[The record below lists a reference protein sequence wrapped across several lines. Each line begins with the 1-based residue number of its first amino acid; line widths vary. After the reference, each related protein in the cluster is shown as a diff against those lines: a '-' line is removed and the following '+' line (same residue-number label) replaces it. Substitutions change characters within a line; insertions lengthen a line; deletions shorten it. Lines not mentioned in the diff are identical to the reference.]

1 MSKCLSNN
9 LSGTQNAQPAILT
22 AKDLLAHAMTPIY
35 RVING
40 LLVLTVFMVV
50 GLWLSGN
57 GTNAGAFDLAR
68 ILVPDEARHIV
79 WNNGFGMLNQY
90 QDSTEVV
97 AAPSSDTEIA
107 AVIYGKAKTA
117 SAAGSTG
124 HAGLLSAKQQ
134 TVALLMPSVAQL
146 QVKSISHLSDRIPS
160 SKMDPQALDT
170 NLMGSIQNQRAVADF
185 FEKKYNLERAKIE
198 EYVSN
203 TILIAKEVNIDPV
216 LLLAVISV
224 ESNFNPNTKS
234 HAGAEGL
241 MQVMTSV
248 HKDKYALFGGTS
260 EAVKP
265 EVNIRVGAYILKY
278 LIATA
283 GSLRNGL
290 KYYVGAANAE
300 HDGGYADKVMAER
313 NRIIGLCQN
322 RSPNRLTL
330 NGKDLR
336 S

>member
-1 MSKCLSNN
+1 M
-9 LSGTQNAQPAILT
+9 QPAQPTMLV
-22 AKDLLAHAMTPIY
+22 AKELLAHAMTPVY

-40 LLVLTVFMVV
+40 LLVVTVFMVV

-57 GTNAGAFDLAR
+57 GTNAGPFDLAR
-68 ILVPDEARHIV
+68 ILVPDEARHMV
-79 WNNGFGMLNQY
+79 WSNGFDMLNQY
-90 QDSTEVV
+90 KDASE
-97 AAPSSDTEIA
+97 PSSAQAADTEIA
-107 AVIYGKAKTA
+107 AVIYSKSKMPA
-117 SAAGSTG
+117 STG
-124 HAGLLSAKQQ
+124 LDSAKQQ
-134 TVALLMPSVAQL
+134 TVALLMPSVAHM

-160 SKMDPQALDT
+160 SKIDPQALDS
-170 NLMGSIQNQRAVADF
+170 NLMASIHNQRAVADF
-185 FEKKYNLERAKIE
+185 FEKKYKLDRAKIE
-198 EYVSN
+198 EYVSK

-248 HKDKYALFGGTS
+248 HKDKYAIFGGTS

-290 KYYVGAANAE
+290 KYYVGAANAPD
-300 HDGGYADKVMAER
+300 DGGYADKVMAER
-313 NRIIGLCQN
+313 NRLISLCQN
-322 RSPNRLTL
+322 PSTNRLTL

>member
-1 MSKCLSNN
+1 MQSP
-9 LSGTQNAQPAILT
+9 QPTMLA
-22 AKDLLAHAMTPIY
+22 AKELLAHAMAPVY

-40 LLVLTVFMVV
+40 LLVVTVFMVV

-68 ILVPDEARHIV
+68 ILVPDEARHMV
-79 WNNGFGMLNQY
+79 WSNGFGMLNQY
-90 QDSTEVV
+90 KESNEV
-97 AAPSSDTEIA
+97 AAAPAADTEIA
-107 AVIYGKAKTA
+107 AVIYNKSKLPAT
-117 SAAGSTG
+117 TG
-124 HAGLLSAKQQ
+124 LGSAKQQ
-134 TVALLMPSVAQL
+134 TVALLMPSVAQM
-146 QVKSISHLSDRIPS
+146 QVKSISHLSDRIPT
-160 SKMDPQALDT
+160 SKIDPQALDS
-170 NLMGSIQNQRAVADF
+170 NLMGSLQNQRAVADF
-185 FEKKYNLERAKIE
+185 FEKKYSLDRSKIE

-248 HKDKYALFGGTS
+248 HKDKYAIFGGTS

-300 HDGGYADKVMAER
+300 DDGGYADKVMAER
-313 NRIIGLCQN
+313 NRLISLCQN
-322 RSPNRLTL
+322 RSTNRLTL

>member
-1 MSKCLSNN
+1 MLAAKQL
-9 LSGTQNAQPAILT
+9 LTQTMAPVF
-22 AKDLLAHAMTPIY
+22 
-35 RVING
+35 RVIKG
-40 LLVLTVFMVV
+40 LLVVAVFMVI

-79 WNNGFGMLNQY
+79 WNNGFDMLDQY
-90 QDSTEVV
+90 KTGGPDFEATISD
-97 AAPSSDTEIA
+97 ANISS
-107 AVIYGKAKTA
+107 VIYDKAKTVN
-117 SAAGSTG
+117 TG
-124 HAGLLSAKQQ
+124 LSGAKQQ
-134 TVALLMPSVAQL
+134 AVALLMPSVAQV
-146 QVKSISHLSDRIPS
+146 QVKSISHLADRIPS
-160 SKMDPQALDT
+160 SKIDPQALDS

-185 FEKKYNLERAKIE
+185 FEKKYSLDRSKIE

-248 HKDKYALFGGTS
+248 HRDKYALYGGTQ

-290 KYYVGAANAE
+290 KFYVGAANAE
-300 HDGGYADKVMAER
+300 DDGGYADKVMAER
-313 NRIIGLCQN
+313 NRLIGICQT
-322 RSPNRLTL
+322 RSTNRLTL

>member
-1 MSKCLSNN
+1 
-9 LSGTQNAQPAILT
+9 
-22 AKDLLAHAMTPIY
+22 
-35 RVING
+35 
-40 LLVLTVFMVV
+40 
-50 GLWLSGN
+50 
-57 GTNAGAFDLAR
+57 
-68 ILVPDEARHIV
+68 
-79 WNNGFGMLNQY
+79 MLNQ
-90 QDSTEVV
+90 QKDSSEIA
-97 AAPSSDTEIA
+97 AAPASDTEIA
-107 AVIYGKAKTA
+107 AVIYNKSKL
-117 SAAGSTG
+117 SATTG
-124 HAGLLSAKQQ
+124 LASAKQQ
-134 TVALLMPSVAQL
+134 TVALLMPSVAQM
-146 QVKSISHLSDRIPS
+146 QVKSISHLSDRIPT
-160 SKMDPQALDT
+160 SKIDPQALDS
-170 NLMGSIQNQRAVADF
+170 NLMGSLQNQRAVADF
-185 FEKKYNLERAKIE
+185 FEKKYSLDRSKIE

-248 HKDKYALFGGTS
+248 HKDKYAIFGGTS

-300 HDGGYADKVMAER
+300 DDGGYADKVMAER
-313 NRIIGLCQN
+313 NRLISLCQN
-322 RSPNRLTL
+322 RSTNRLTL
-330 NGKDLR
+330 NGKDIR

>member
-1 MSKCLSNN
+1 MQDK
-9 LSGTQNAQPAILT
+9 QPAMLA
-22 AKDLLAHAMTPIY
+22 AKNLLAHAMAPVY

-40 LLVLTVFMVV
+40 LLVMTVFMVV

-79 WNNGFGMLNQY
+79 WSNGFSMLDQY
-90 QDSTEVV
+90 KTANESSSTPVSET
-97 AAPSSDTEIA
+97 DIA
-107 AVIYGKAKTA
+107 SVIYPK
-117 SAAGSTG
+117 SSAGSS
-124 HAGLLSAKQQ
+124 GLASAKQQ
-134 TVALLMPSVAQL
+134 TIALLMPSVAQV
-146 QVKSISHLSDRIPS
+146 QVKSISHLADRIPAA
-160 SKMDPQALDT
+160 KIDPQALDS

-185 FEKKYNLERAKIE
+185 FEKKYSLDRAKIE
-198 EYVSN
+198 EYVSK

-248 HKDKYALFGGTS
+248 HRDKYALYGGTQ

-290 KYYVGAANAE
+290 KFYVGAANAE
-300 HDGGYADKVMAER
+300 DDGGYTDKVMAER
-313 NRIIGLCQN
+313 NRLISLCQN
-322 RSPNRLTL
+322 RSTNRLTL
-330 NGKDLR
+330 NGKSVR

>member
-1 MSKCLSNN
+1 M
-9 LSGTQNAQPAILT
+9 QNAQPTMLT
-22 AKDLLAHAMTPIY
+22 ANELLAHAMAPVY

-40 LLVLTVFMVV
+40 VLAVTVFMVV

-57 GTNAGAFDLAR
+57 GTNAGPFDLAR
-68 ILVPDEARHIV
+68 ILVPDEARHMF
-79 WNNGFGMLNQY
+79 WSNGFGMLNQY
-90 QDSTEVV
+90 KDSNEV
-97 AAPSSDTEIA
+97 AAAQVADTEIA
-107 AVIYGKAKTA
+107 AVIYSKAKAQTA
-117 SAAGSTG
+117 TG
-124 HAGLLSAKQQ
+124 LASAKQQ
-134 TVALLMPSVAQL
+134 TVALLMPSVAQM
-146 QVKSISHLSDRIPS
+146 QVKSISHLSDRIPA
-160 SKMDPQALDT
+160 SKMDPQALDS

-185 FEKKYNLERAKIE
+185 FEKKYSLDRAKIE

-248 HKDKYALFGGTS
+248 HKDKYAIFGGTS
-260 EAVKP
+260 EAAKP

-290 KYYVGAANAE
+290 KYYVGAANADD
-300 HDGGYADKVMAER
+300 DGGYADKVMAER
-313 NRIIGLCQN
+313 NRLIGLCQN
-322 RSPNRLTL
+322 RSSNRLTL

>member
-1 MSKCLSNN
+1 MSKCLSND
-9 LSGTQNAQPAILT
+9 LSDTQSPQPGMLV
-22 AKDLLAHAMTPIY
+22 AKELLAHAMAPVY

-40 LLVLTVFMVV
+40 LLVVTVFMVV

-68 ILVPDEARHIV
+68 ILVPDEARHMV
-79 WNNGFGMLNQY
+79 WSNGFEMLNQHK
-90 QDSTEVV
+90 DSSEIA
-97 AAPSSDTEIA
+97 AAPASDTEIA
-107 AVIYGKAKTA
+107 AVIYNKSKL
-117 SAAGSTG
+117 SATTG
-124 HAGLLSAKQQ
+124 LASAKQQ
-134 TVALLMPSVAQL
+134 TVALLMPSVAQM
-146 QVKSISHLSDRIPS
+146 QVKSISHLSDRIPT
-160 SKMDPQALDT
+160 SKIDPQALDS
-170 NLMGSIQNQRAVADF
+170 NLMGSLQNQRAVADF
-185 FEKKYNLERAKIE
+185 FEKKYSLDRSKIE

-248 HKDKYALFGGTS
+248 HKDKYAIFGGTS

-300 HDGGYADKVMAER
+300 DDGGYADKVMAER
-313 NRIIGLCQN
+313 NRLISLCQN
-322 RSPNRLTL
+322 RSTNRLTL
-330 NGKDLR
+330 NGKDIR

>member
-1 MSKCLSNN
+1 MSKSFVNN
-9 LSGTQNAQPAILT
+9 SSVLQIAQHPMMA
-22 AKDLLAHAMTPIY
+22 AKDLLAQAMAPAY
-35 RVING
+35 RVVKG
-40 LLVLTVFMVV
+40 LLVVAVFMVV
-50 GLWLSGN
+50 SLWLSGN

-79 WNNGFGMLNQY
+79 WQNGLGTSDANK
-90 QDSTEVV
+90 EVV
-97 AAPSSDTEIA
+97 SSQSADQDFL
-107 AVIYGKAKTA
+107 A
-117 SAAGSTG
+117 SSYSNSQIDRQSGVQSIN
-124 HAGLLSAKQQ
+124 KQG
-134 TVALLMPSVAQL
+134 VALLMPSVGHAQI
-146 QVKSISHLSDRIPS
+146 KPISQLTDQIPT
-160 SKMDPQALDT
+160 SKIDPQALDS

-185 FEKKYNLERAKIE
+185 FEKKYSLDRNKIE
-198 EYVSN
+198 EYISN
-203 TILIAKEVNIDPV
+203 AVVIAKEANIDPV

-234 HAGAEGL
+234 TAGAEGL

-248 HKDKYALFGGTS
+248 HKDKYALYGGTS
-260 EAVKP
+260 DAVKP

-290 KYYVGAANAE
+290 KFYVGAANAE
-300 HDGGYADKVMAER
+300 DDGGYADKVMAER
-313 NRIIGLCQN
+313 RRIIGLCQTASSN
-322 RSPNRLTL
+322 KLTL

>member
-1 MSKCLSNN
+1 M
-9 LSGTQNAQPAILT
+9 QNAQPALLT
-22 AKDLLAHAMTPIY
+22 AKELLAHAMAPVY

-40 LLVLTVFMVV
+40 LLVVTVFMVV

-68 ILVPDEARHIV
+68 ILVPDEARHMV
-79 WNNGFGMLNQY
+79 WSNGFGMLNQY
-90 QDSTEVV
+90 KESNEVASAP
-97 AAPSSDTEIA
+97 AADTEIA
-107 AVIYGKAKTA
+107 AVIYNKSKLPAT
-117 SAAGSTG
+117 TG
-124 HAGLLSAKQQ
+124 LASAKQQ
-134 TVALLMPSVAQL
+134 TVALLMPSVAQM

-160 SKMDPQALDT
+160 SKIDPQALDS
-170 NLMGSIQNQRAVADF
+170 NLMGSLQNQRAVADF
-185 FEKKYNLERAKIE
+185 FEKKYSLDRAKIE

-241 MQVMTSV
+241 MQVMTSL
-248 HKDKYALFGGTS
+248 HKDKYAIFGGTS
-260 EAVKP
+260 EAAKP

-300 HDGGYADKVMAER
+300 DDGGYADKVMAER
-313 NRIIGLCQN
+313 NRLIGLCQN
-322 RSPNRLTL
+322 RSSNRLTL

>member
-1 MSKCLSNN
+1 M
-9 LSGTQNAQPAILT
+9 QNTQPAVLA
-22 AKDLLAHAMTPIY
+22 AKDLLAHAMAPVY

-40 LLVLTVFMVV
+40 VLVVTVFMVV

-57 GTNAGAFDLAR
+57 GTNAGPFELAR
-68 ILVPDEARHIV
+68 ILVPDEARHMV
-79 WNNGFGMLNQY
+79 WSNGFGMLDQY
-90 QDSTEVV
+90 KSANESSAT
-97 AAPSSDTEIA
+97 AAPETEIA
-107 AVIYGKAKTA
+107 AVIYNKSKASIPVT
-117 SAAGSTG
+117 S
-124 HAGLLSAKQQ
+124 GLTSAKQQ
-134 TVALLMPSVAQL
+134 TVALLMPSVAQV
-146 QVKSISHLSDRIPS
+146 QVKSISHLADRIPT
-160 SKMDPQALDT
+160 SKIDPQALDS
-170 NLMGSIQNQRAVADF
+170 NLMGSIHNQRAVADF
-185 FEKKYNLERAKIE
+185 FEKKYSLDRAKIE

-216 LLLAVISV
+216 LLLAVISI

-234 HAGAEGL
+234 QAGAEGL

-248 HKDKYALFGGTS
+248 HRDKYAVYGGTAQ
-260 EAVKP
+260 AVKP

-290 KYYVGAANAE
+290 KFYVGAANAE
-300 HDGGYADKVMAER
+300 DDGGYADKVMAER
-313 NRIIGLCQN
+313 NRLIGLCQT
-322 RSPNRLTL
+322 RSVNRLTL

>member
-1 MSKCLSNN
+1 MQSP
-9 LSGTQNAQPAILT
+9 QPTMLA
-22 AKDLLAHAMTPIY
+22 AKELLAHAMAPVY

-40 LLVLTVFMVV
+40 LLVVTVFMVV

-68 ILVPDEARHIV
+68 ILVPDEARHMV
-79 WNNGFGMLNQY
+79 WSNGFGMLSQY
-90 QDSTEVV
+90 KEANEV
-97 AAPSSDTEIA
+97 AAAPAADTEIA
-107 AVIYGKAKTA
+107 AVIYNKSKL
-117 SAAGSTG
+117 SATTG
-124 HAGLLSAKQQ
+124 LASAKQQ
-134 TVALLMPSVAQL
+134 TVALLMPSVAQM
-146 QVKSISHLSDRIPS
+146 QVKSISHLSDRIPT
-160 SKMDPQALDT
+160 SKIDPQALDS
-170 NLMGSIQNQRAVADF
+170 NLMGSLHNQRAVADF
-185 FEKKYNLERAKIE
+185 FEKKYKLDRAKIE

-248 HKDKYALFGGTS
+248 HKDKYAIFGGTS

-300 HDGGYADKVMAER
+300 DDGGYADKVMAER
-313 NRIIGLCQN
+313 NRLISLCQN
-322 RSPNRLTL
+322 RSTNRLTL
-330 NGKDLR
+330 NGKDMR

>member
-9 LSGTQNAQPAILT
+9 LSDMQNAQPAMLT
-22 AKDLLAHAMTPIY
+22 AKELLAHAMTPVY

-40 LLVLTVFMVV
+40 ILVVAVFMVV

-57 GTNAGAFDLAR
+57 GTNAGPFDLAR
-68 ILVPDEARHIV
+68 ILVPDEVRHIV
-79 WNNGFGMLNQY
+79 WSNGFSMLNQY
-90 QDSTEVV
+90 KESNEV
-97 AAPSSDTEIA
+97 AAQAADTEIA
-107 AVIYGKAKTA
+107 AVIYSKTKA
-117 SAAGSTG
+117 SSTT
-124 HAGLLSAKQQ
+124 GLASAKQQ
-134 TVALLMPSVAQL
+134 TVALLMPSVAQM
-146 QVKSISHLSDRIPS
+146 QVKSISHLSDRIPT
-160 SKMDPQALDT
+160 SKMDPQALDS

-185 FEKKYNLERAKIE
+185 FEKKYSLDRAKIE

-248 HKDKYALFGGTS
+248 HKDKYAIFGGTS
-260 EAVKP
+260 EAAKP

-300 HDGGYADKVMAER
+300 DDGGYADKVMAER
-313 NRIIGLCQN
+313 SRLIGLCQN
-322 RSPNRLTL
+322 RSSNRLTL